1 MHGMKIRRRWLILA
15 RIRLAHEQKKVMRR
29 VELCQALDKMLDIY
43 ADASLVRPIHP
54 SVNADAG
61 HGGGCCSVLERMRGY
76 YLCTCSYSI
85 AKRSTISIIKCDEPQ
100 RYSVTLRQ
108 PLRLV
113 CNRNQG
119 GFVCM
124 PWIGGARHVRWE
136 SPPIYMAFRVGGSCI
151 FERGSPHRN
160 VHRQSV
166 IPVRTFRTASFGS
179 KIQHA
184 HDQLEGNKIP
194 IALDSG
200 DAVST
205 RGLAIVAA
213 PKS

>member
-1 MHGMKIRRRWLILA
+1 
-15 RIRLAHEQKKVMRR
+15 
-29 VELCQALDKMLDIY
+29 
-43 ADASLVRPIHP
+43 
-54 SVNADAG
+54 
-61 HGGGCCSVLERMRGY
+61 
-76 YLCTCSYSI
+76 
-85 AKRSTISIIKCDEPQ
+85 
-100 RYSVTLRQ
+100 
-108 PLRLV
+108 
-113 CNRNQG
+113 
-119 GFVCM
+119 M

-179 KIQHA
+179 KIHHA
-184 HDQLEGNKIP
+184 LDQLEGNKIP

-213 PKS
+213 PKSDDDSQRSIGHGRVPPRRCRGSWYPTCGYYHLDEVVVFQAYAGGLGT